1 MLMSYTSMFLESRG
15 QPCTILRDVPVN
27 SKVSMKRATKTTGNL
42 AVRDAYWEGLMLASA
57 NLASGEVFDVGG
69 IRYLAQTVETDYAS
83 SETHFFATKVN
94 AKLTIQRYEEI
105 VVDGNIVQQWVTVA
119 QNVPA
124 FGEIITAEMRRYDTG
139 IADNAR
145 YFFQIPKSIGV
156 RQLDRVIYNDGL
168 YCVESVDD
176 VMLGGVVRIQ
186 VSVDTRV

>member
-1 MLMSYTSMFLESRG
+1 MSYTSRFLESRG
-15 QPCTILRDVPVN
+15 ETCTILRTIPV
-27 SKVSMKRATKTTGNL
+27 STKVSMKRATKSTGDL

-57 NLASGEVFDVGG
+57 NLISGEVFDVGG

-83 SETHFFATKVN
+83 GETHFFAAKVN
-94 AKLTIQRYEEI
+94 ANLTIQRYEET
-105 VVDGNIVQQWVTVA
+105 VVDGNIVQQWVLVA
-119 QNVPA
+119 QDVPA

-139 IADNAR
+139 IADDAR
-145 YFFQIPKSIGV
+145 YFFQMPKPIGV
-156 RQLDRVIYNDGL
+156 RQLDRVIYNGGL